1 MLIKNYPNYDITI
14 EGIVLNIKKN
24 KPIKYQ
30 LDKDGYKTCKLYNN
44 GTYKICKLHRLLAL
58 HFIPLQEGKIFV
70 DHINRDKSDNNILN
84 LRWVN
89 KSENN
94 SNRNAYINS
103 KLKER
108 YISITTD
115 KKYYKLTMR
124 KPYNFIKSYKISEYS
139 LNDIIKIRDNIIN
152 A

>member
-1 MLIKNYPNYDITI
+1 MFIKNYPNYDISI

-24 KPIKYQ
+24 KPVKYQ
-30 LDKDGYKTCKLYNN
+30 LDTDGYKTCKLYNN
-44 GTYKICKLHRLLAL
+44 GNYKRYKLHRLLAL

-115 KKYYKLTMR
+115 KKYYSLTMR
-124 KPYNFIKSYKISEYS
+124 KPYNFIKSYKITEYS